1 MDEKEKVILFGRGM
15 VYERKKERLFRD
27 YEVTVILDNRA
38 ALGEDGG
45 RDREKGVKVINPA
58 DVICYPEG
66 KIILLS
72 YAVGD
77 MYKQLRSF
85 GVEGERIWF
94 GVMMEP
100 YNTFEKMLFSGSG
113 KLVFNKGEIF
123 YRNEEIGLCVET
135 DSSNLESLTDS
146 LKSTPLYP
154 VSKEILDGLPL
165 APLDDTYGMGRGTPV
180 DRYYI
185 EAFLDC
191 YKDSIRGRVME
202 IGDRI
207 YTEKFG
213 KEQVTE
219 SVILHVER
227 EDLKMNQIKGDL
239 STGEGLEPESVD
251 CLICTQTLPFIYDVQ
266 SAADHIVRLLKRGGT
281 ALITA
286 GGISQIIQYEKIHYG
301 HFWSFTEQSLKK
313 LFESNEDVE
322 LVDVIAY
329 GNVKTASAFLYGISS
344 EELKPD
350 EMNAQDS
357 CYQVIIGACVKKRRG
372 KR

>member
-1 MDEKEKVILFGRGM
+1 MRKKEKVILFGRGM

-38 ALGEDGG
+38 SLEENGG
-45 RDREKGVKVINPA
+45 TDRENGVEVVNPA
-58 DVICYPEG
+58 EIIRYPEG
-66 KIILLS
+66 KVILLS

-77 MYKQLRSF
+77 MYKQLRSL
-85 GVEGERIWF
+85 GVDGERIWF

-113 KLVFNKGEIF
+113 ELVFHEGEII
-123 YRNEEIGLCVET
+123 YRNEELGLCVET
-135 DSSNLESLTDS
+135 DSSDLESVADS

-154 VSKEILDGLPL
+154 DSKKILDGLLL

-185 EAFLDC
+185 EAFLDSH
-191 YKDSIRGRVME
+191 KDLICGKVME

-213 KEQVTE
+213 KERVTE

-266 SAADHIVRLLKRGGT
+266 SAADHIVSLLRGGGT

-286 GGISQIIQYEKIHYG
+286 GGISQIIQYERIHYG
-301 HFWSFTEQSLKK
+301 HFWSFTEQSLGK
-313 LFESNEDVE
+313 LFENNREVE
-322 LVDVIAY
+322 SVDVMVY

-344 EELKPD
+344 EELDPSELKV
-350 EMNAQDS
+350 QDS
-357 CYQVIIGACVKKRRG
+357 CYQVIVGACVKKRQG

>member
-1 MDEKEKVILFGRGM
+1 MCEKEKVILFGMGM
-15 VYERKKERLFRD
+15 VYQRKWERLSQNYD
-27 YEVTVILDNRA
+27 VTAILDNSITLEENDRT
-38 ALGEDGG
+38 
-45 RDREKGVKVINPA
+45 DRENGVKIVNPA
-58 DVICYPEG
+58 EIVRYPDE

-77 MYKQLRSF
+77 MYKQLRSL
-85 GVEGERIWF
+85 GVDGERIWF

-113 KLVFNKGEIF
+113 ELVFNEGEIF
-123 YRNEEIGLCVET
+123 YRNEELGLCVET
-135 DSSNLESLTDS
+135 DPSNLEKLTES

-154 VSKEILDGLPL
+154 DSRRILEGLSL

-185 EAFLDC
+185 EIFLDSF
-191 YKDSIRGRVME
+191 KDSVRGRVME
-202 IGDRI
+202 IGDRD

-213 KEQVTE
+213 KGRVTE
-219 SVILHVER
+219 SIILHVEK
-227 EDLKMNQIKGDL
+227 EDLEMNQIRGDL

-251 CLICTQTLPFIYDVQ
+251 CLICTQTLPFIYNVQ

-301 HFWSFTEQSLKK
+301 HFWSFTEQSLRK
-313 LFESNEDVE
+313 LFESNKDVE
-322 LVDVIAY
+322 SVEVMVY
-329 GNVKTASAFLYGISS
+329 GNVKTAVAFLYGISS
-344 EELKPD
+344 EELNPD
-350 EMNAQDS
+350 ELKFQDS
-357 CYQVIIGACVKKRRG
+357 CYQVIIGACVKRR
-372 KR
+372 